1 MELIKLLTD
10 WKTQKRR
17 LRMLNNLT
25 NNTGSTWGS
34 NTTQQIEDLCNCL
47 DCLQVQ
53 VNCNSS
59 AICSNTSSISNMS
72 CNVCTVNVN
81 AQSVQS
87 NCISSNTITAS
98 EQMSTPEMYSE
109 CFTTGDSSMTD
120 SGVCTPVLM
129 TNYICSGCS
138 AVNVCSNVNTLGI
151 NATGDACITGSA
163 VIDGNTR
170 IKGALTLDCGSMD
183 INCINA
189 CNACAKCLS
198 AESASAARLTGTSAC
213 FTNTVQASEVS
224 GTSCVSTACVKSD
237 NIQNT
242 GKILTDTSCS
252 TGTMQSTHIISS
264 DIIDATASGGSAYT
278 ILTIP
283 KFSGEVSFY
292 TDLFRFTVR
301 DNVDITYEDSANQAH
316 ILYMQYVPSTGETN
330 IALKD
335 AAKIGY
341 AYDISNIN
349 DITISKSYSS
359 DTYPTD
365 IYTYTNL
372 NQYVKK
378 GHVMIYENV
387 SGANEGVTILGNF
400 YATNWTMP
408 QSMSY
413 EVFIAQKLGIGECL
427 YSLDNSCVCID
438 LCSKGISID
447 NCGDTNISSANVNE
461 TATTKYTLT
470 APAICFNGLVCSACD
485 ITAPAFHGT
494 ADKVANKLTIN
505 QTVSGTTTYDGSAP
519 VSIDLK
525 NSKLTTGYTTDVA
538 ATTAATEYDGSAD
551 VTNTYYKPDQNV
563 NIASKVVFGGITDT
577 GDLKVS
583 GGTVNVT
590 STTGLMTLTG
600 DQGITIGT
608 NNSKDIQIIAVNY
621 DTTGSYILV
630 SSGDATV
637 LYSKAP
643 GTFVTGTTYYTDNT
657 GATPVDTSTFVAG
670 TTDVSAYY
678 IKDNTLK
685 GYSNVNNVTDI
696 IIASKQVGVKAD
708 VIGLDSGD
716 LQISN
721 GVNTYG
727 TVSAILKGDTGA
739 VTNYVNYINDG
750 GVVKYVFSSVKTTAI
765 SGVDLTKLST
775 IYANLNSSSVTAA
788 NNVTVTTA
796 TGNSTFVQAPQYKF
810 NILTTGGTAVE
821 STLTIDENKNLVFNG
836 VKVLSQDDYDVIW
849 KRLLALEA
857 KVEAFSSNAD
867 ASTELTDDIIKNWT
881 GKTDISE
888 ISH

>member
-365 IYTYTNL
+365 TYTYTNL

-494 ADKVANKLTIN
+494 ADKVANKLTIA
-505 QTVSGTTTYDGSAP
+505 QTVSGATTTKCYDGSEPIEFDIGSSKIATCYTSDIASATDTTTYDG
-519 VSIDLK
+519 
-525 NSKLTTGYTTDVA
+525 TTDI
-538 ATTAATEYDGSAD
+538 
-551 VTNTYYKPDQNV
+551 TNTFYKPDQNV
-563 NIASKVVFGGITDT
+563 NKASCVQFCDVCVTGNTCLTGIVSN
-577 GDLKVS
+577 GDLTVCGNIYQCGSAYCTHAEDVYTKCDYIHLREGATTGLASTCAGLEFICYDGTNNGVMEIDCT
-583 GGTVNVT
+583 GTVRIGDSGATQPVATRDEEASMTDGRLTCWNGTSHKLQTISKDPVYTSDVT
-590 STTGLMTLTG
+590 STVSANCTSVVTSGGVYSYTNDDFTGA
-600 DQGITIGT
+600 
-608 NNSKDIQIIAVNY
+608 S
-621 DTTGSYILV
+621 TT
-630 SSGDATV
+630 DAT
-637 LYSKAP
+637 
-643 GTFVTGTTYYTDNT
+643 
-657 GATPVDTSTFVAG
+657 ST
-670 TTDVSAYY
+670 
-678 IKDNTLK
+678 
-685 GYSNVNNVTDI
+685 
-696 IIASKQVGVKAD
+696 
-708 VIGLDSGD
+708 
-716 LQISN
+716 
-721 GVNTYG
+721 
-727 TVSAILKGDTGA
+727 
-739 VTNYVNYINDG
+739 NDG
-750 GVVKYVFSSVKTTAI
+750 G
-765 SGVDLTKLST
+765 T
-775 IYANLNSSSVTAA
+775 ITYLLNNGTCC
-788 NNVTVTTA
+788 NITVPK
-796 TGNSTFVQAPQYKF
+796 VRC
-810 NILTTGGTAVE
+810 AV
-821 STLTIDENKNLVFNG
+821 G
-836 VKVLSQDDYDVIW
+836 
-849 KRLLALEA
+849 
-857 KVEAFSSNAD
+857 
-867 ASTELTDDIIKNWT
+867 
-881 GKTDISE
+881 
-888 ISH
+888 